1 MDIESKKRIV
11 NDGKVFNIPIYKSN
25 NRNLINIW
33 EIHLYILYVC
43 KTYTIESFLNLL
55 IELYHMS
62 KYYKYQ
68 NSYIFIYILFISYH
82 YNKIIDRFIRIL
94 VNEMPVIFKL
104 VKKID
109 KEYFNNMKI
118 SPDMYNIYPIIT
130 EFEYDNESIY
140 YFSQINI
147 DFNNNY
153 ANNTSADKKIIDVK
167 IGDLNETDF
176 KNYILDLKD
185 EKISAEEIK
194 YTQSLK
200 KTILRR

>member
-1 MDIESKKRIV
+1 
-11 NDGKVFNIPIYKSN
+11 
-25 NRNLINIW
+25 
-33 EIHLYILYVC
+33 
-43 KTYTIESFLNLL
+43 
-55 IELYHMS
+55 MS